1 MKFPP
6 LVNLKIRLN
15 GRNDGARF
23 PSRKEECNLGTL
35 WNNFLFLFLKKNKF
49 EE

>member
-15 GRNDGARF
+15 GRNDGA
-23 PSRKEECNLGTL
+23 SRKGECNLGTL